1 MITKP
6 TSTFAADLDNGILFV
21 ARGGMIVHTMPID
34 LQMSVDY
41 TVSGLPG
48 GSPANP
54 LPFAFYG
61 VDALAWSSSTPAK
74 AVAIPAAADL
84 RTGDDTGVDMNMLML
99 P

>member
-6 TSTFAADLDNGILFV
+6 TSTFAADLDKGILFV
-21 ARGGMIVHTMPID
+21 AQGGMIVHTMPID
-34 LQMSVDY
+34 LQMNGGGGMY

-61 VDALAWSSSTPAK
+61 VDALAWSSLTPAK
-74 AVAIPAAADL
+74 AVAIPAAPISVPA
-84 RTGDDTGVDMNMLML
+84 TTPVST
-99 P
+99 